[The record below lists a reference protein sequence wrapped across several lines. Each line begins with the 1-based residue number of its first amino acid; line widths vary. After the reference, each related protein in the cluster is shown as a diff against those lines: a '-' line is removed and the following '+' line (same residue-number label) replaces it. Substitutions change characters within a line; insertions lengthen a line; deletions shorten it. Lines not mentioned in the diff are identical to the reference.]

1 MADRGEICVTLAQ
14 GQGGT
19 PADQPQ
25 REWDNSWQIVAMAA
39 ESGLVLTDAHPFL
52 EEAFP
57 EYSCT
62 GFR

>member
-1 MADRGEICVTLAQ
+1 MCVTLAQ

-19 PADQPQ
+19 PADQPK
-25 REWDNSWQIVAMAA
+25 REWANSWQIVAMAA
-39 ESGLVLTDAHPFL
+39 YADLILCHTVPFV
-52 EEAFP
+52 AQHFP